1 MVTSNRETKEKKMG
15 NKGHDWG
22 KSKTHPRMPS
32 LMRKKNSKTVIVEKR
47 KEK

>member
-1 MVTSNRETKEKKMG
+1 MVTSTREMKEENMS

-32 LMRKKNSKTVIVEKR
+32 LMRKKNRTAIVEKR